1 LALTQQLTATLM
13 PESKESS
20 GGSENLAITR
30 RLQIFEKSE
39 ISLMNKIPS
48 TNVDSSL
55 CQMTCF

>member
-1 LALTQQLTATLM
+1 MNLSLEQATLM

-55 CQMTCF
+55 YQMTCF